1 MNLLPPLPAPHDI
14 IHRSDMSARLLAA
27 LPATELTSLAYWSY
41 PFDSRASG
49 HIAAFTHDR
58 DWAYAYISKGMY
70 RYDPRIKAI
79 EANRPL
85 DWREVCETPEET
97 SFMRSLTS
105 VTGTTHGLSMLVPAP
120 LGARALIGASFTGTD
135 DAWDRLYAILSPTLT
150 KLAGDLISIAEAETP
165 EQPPLRVRLRTRVN
179 ERSFAAAGSPAR
191 CGSSLRKRRYVLRN
205 HARAAASASSSRMFA
220 RRPNGAGGS
229 RIPWLCRI
237 A

>member
-27 LPATELTSLAYWSY
+27 LPATELTSLMYWSY
-41 PFDSRASG
+41 PLDSRASG

-58 DWAYAYISKGMY
+58 DWAYAYISQGLY
-70 RYDPRIKAI
+70 RHDPRIKAI

-97 SFMRSLTS
+97 AFIKSLTS

-135 DAWDRLYAILSPTLT
+135 DAWDRLHAILSPTLT
-150 KLAGDLISIAEAETP
+150 RLAGDLVSIAEAATP
-165 EQPPLRVRLRTRVN
+165 EHPPLTPRELGVLQWAAEGKTTRDTSAILQIHHRTV
-179 ERSFAAAGSPAR
+179 EMHLKSAR
-191 CGSSLRKRRYVLRN
+191 EKLDALNTTHAV
-205 HARAAASASSSRMFA
+205 ARALAHGFILPPS
-220 RRPNGAGGS
+220 
-229 RIPWLCRI
+229 L
-237 A
+237 

>member
-1 MNLLPPLPAPHDI
+1 
-14 IHRSDMSARLLAA
+14 MSARLLAA

-165 EQPPLRVRLRTRVN
+165 EQPPLTPRELGVLQWAAEGKTTRDTSAILQIHQRTV
-179 ERSFAAAGSPAR
+179 EMHLKSAR
-191 CGSSLRKRRYVLRN
+191 EKLDALNTTHAV
-205 HARAAASASSSRMFA
+205 ARALAHGFILPPS
-220 RRPNGAGGS
+220 
-229 RIPWLCRI
+229 L
-237 A
+237 